1 VTDSSP
7 IIGRTISHYRIV
19 EKLGGGGMG
28 VVYKAED
35 TSLGRFVALKFLPD
49 DVAHDTQA
57 LERFRREAR
66 SASALNHPSICTI
79 YEIAEEGGRSFIA
92 MEFMEGTTLKHL
104 ISGKPVPLEQVLE
117 LGIQI
122 ADALDAAHTRGI
134 VHRDIKPANIFVT
147 RRGRVKILD
156 FGLAKLAS
164 GVNSVGVFG
173 LPTATSDEFLTSPG
187 TAVGT
192 VAYMSPEQARGRELD
207 ARSDLFSL
215 GVVFYE
221 MCTGVLPFRGDTS
234 AVIFE
239 AILNR
244 APVPPVR
251 LNPDLPPKLEEL
263 IDKALEKD
271 PNLRCQSAAEMR
283 ADLERLKRN
292 TDSEKR
298 VSPSSGNASVQTAAG
313 LRGAAL
319 AGPSGSSSSAQTPT
333 SSTIIEVARQH
344 RFGVATAVVIIL
356 IFALGAAYGVYSLM
370 RRERIEP
377 FRDISVV
384 QITHTGKAELAAI
397 SSDGKSVL
405 SVTND
410 HGKRSLWLR
419 NVATNSNAE
428 VLPASEHGY
437 SGLQFSPDGN
447 YCYFVR
453 RVSSNQAALFRMPIL
468 GGTPQQIVADV
479 DGDISL
485 DPTGQQAVFY
495 RGGSPQP
502 GQAQLIVVDLNSGQE
517 KILAA
522 GTAKS
527 LLNPAWSPNG
537 EAVMVV
543 SYLTDSGVSTVL
555 STDMNSGKQRRFFPP
570 STLIIENLAWLP
582 DGRGLLTISVEPST
596 EADFSIGF
604 VSFPEGKYRQISHDT
619 NRYSGL
625 SVSGDSKTIA
635 TVQQQKDFGLYL
647 LSVGSRTAGAPLPL
661 ESHEIIA
668 GVNWSP
674 DGRLLFSQG
683 TSIQTVNA
691 DGTGA
696 RELHS
701 SQKQISF
708 APVSCGHGRFVV
720 FSAIVSRKLLSVSL
734 WRMNPDGS
742 DVRELAE
749 TKGAQD
755 AICAADSKWVF
766 YADASAGPALMRV
779 SIDGGTPQKFS
790 NLVIGDFPSISPDG
804 KTIAVT
810 TQGEKSGSQLALI
823 DADSGATI
831 RMLDLD
837 PRVAWRTVAFVPGGK
852 GVAYPIRENDVDNL
866 WEQPLDGTPGHR
878 LTDFKTD
885 HIGSFAWSPDGK
897 KLVVERGHTSS
908 DVVLIRDVKTP

>member
-49 DVAHDTQA
+49 DLAQDAQA

-66 SASALNHPSICTI
+66 SASALNHPNICTI

-117 LGIQI
+117 LGIEI

-147 RRGRVKILD
+147 KRGHVKILD

-164 GVNSVGVFG
+164 GADGAGVSG
-173 LPTATSDEFLTSPG
+173 LPTATSDDFLTSPG

-207 ARSDLFSL
+207 TRSDLFSL

-244 APVPPVR
+244 APVPAVR
-251 LNPDLPPKLEEL
+251 LNPDLPLKLEEL

-292 TDSEKR
+292 TDSDKR
-298 VSPSSGNASVQTAAG
+298 VSPSGNVSVQTATG
-313 LRGAAL
+313 LRGTAL
-319 AGPSGSSSSAQTPT
+319 AGPSESSSSAQTPT

-356 IFALGAAYGVYSLM
+356 IFALSAAYGVYSLM

-377 FRDISVV
+377 FRDITVV

-419 NVATNSNAE
+419 NVATNSNAQ
-428 VLPASEHGY
+428 VLPPADTSY
-437 SGLQFSPDGN
+437 YGLQFSPDGN
-447 YCYFVR
+447 YCYFVHG
-453 RVSSNQAALFRMPIL
+453 VSSNQAALFRMPIL

-479 DGDISL
+479 DSDISL
-485 DPTGQQAVFY
+485 NPTGQQAVFY
-495 RGGSPQP
+495 REGFPQP
-502 GQAQLIVVDLNSGQE
+502 GQAQSIMVDLNSGQE
-517 KILAA
+517 KILAT
-522 GTAKS
+522 GTARS
-527 LLNPAWSPNG
+527 LFNPAWSPNG
-537 EAVMVV
+537 EAVMV
-543 SYLTDSGVSTVL
+543 SAL
-555 STDMNSGKQRRFFPP
+555 STILSIDVNSGKQRPFFSS
-570 STLIIENLAWLP
+570 STFGIKDMTWLP
-582 DGRGLLTISVEPST
+582 DGRGLLTISVDLSSGIH
-596 EADFSIGF
+596 FSIGF

-619 NRYSGL
+619 NKYSGL
-625 SVSGDSKTIA
+625 SASGDSKTIA
-635 TVQQQKDFGLYL
+635 TVQQQEDFGLYL
-647 LSVGSRTAGAPLPL
+647 LPAGSRTAGAPLPL

-668 GVNWSP
+668 GVNWTP
-674 DGRLLFSQG
+674 EGRLLFSQG

-691 DGTGA
+691 DGTGV
-696 RELHS
+696 REVHS
-701 SQKQISF
+701 SQKQLSV
-708 APVSCGHGRFVV
+708 APVSCAHGRFVV
-720 FSAIVSRKLLSVSL
+720 FSAISRKLDSVGL

-742 DVRELAE
+742 DARELAE
-749 TKGAQD
+749 TKGAQN
-755 AICAADSKWVF
+755 AICAADSMWVF

-779 SIDGGTPQKFS
+779 SIDGGTPRKFS
-790 NLVIGDFPSISPDG
+790 DLVIGELPSVSPDG

-810 TQGEKSGSQLALI
+810 TQGGKSGTQLALI

-837 PRVAWRTVAFVPGGK
+837 PRVAWQTLAFVPGGK
-852 GVAYPIRENDVDNL
+852 AIAYPIRENDVDNL
-866 WEQPLDGTPGHR
+866 WEQPIDGAPGHQ

-885 HIGSFAWSPDGK
+885 QIRDFAWSPDGK
-897 KLVVERGHTSS
+897 KLVVERGHISS

>member
-1 VTDSSP
+1 M
-7 IIGRTISHYRIV
+7 IGRTISHYRIV

-35 TSLGRFVALKFLPD
+35 TALGRFVALKFLPD
-49 DVAHDTQA
+49 DVAHDAQV

-66 SASALNHPSICTI
+66 SASALNHSNICTI

-92 MEFMEGTTLKHL
+92 MEFMEGSTLKHL
-104 ISGKPVPLEQVLE
+104 ISGKPVPLKQVLE
-117 LGIQI
+117 LGIEI

-147 RRGRVKILD
+147 KRGHVKILD
-156 FGLAKLAS
+156 FGLAKLAP
-164 GVNSVGVFG
+164 GADGVGVSG
-173 LPTATSDEFLTSPG
+173 LPTAGSEEFLTSPG

-192 VAYMSPEQARGRELD
+192 VSYMSPEQARGRELD

-292 TDSEKR
+292 ADSEKR
-298 VSPSSGNASVQTAAG
+298 VLTSSGDAGIQATTGLRGTALASSSGN
-313 LRGAAL
+313 
-319 AGPSGSSSSAQTPT
+319 SSSAQTPT
-333 SSTIIEVARQH
+333 SSTIIELARQH
-344 RFGVATAVVIIL
+344 RFGATTAVIIIL
-356 IFALGAAYGVYSLM
+356 IFALGAAYGVYSFM

-377 FRDISVV
+377 FRDVNVV

-397 SSDGKSVL
+397 SVDGKSVL

-419 NVATNSNAE
+419 NVATNSNAQI
-428 VLPASEHGY
+428 LPPFDHGY
-437 SGLQFSPDGN
+437 YGLQFSPDGN

-453 RVSSNQAALFRMPIL
+453 RASSNQSALFRMPIL
-468 GGTPQQIVADV
+468 GGTPQQIVANV
-479 DGDISL
+479 DGRISL
-485 DPTGQQAVFY
+485 NPTGQQAVFH
-495 RGGSPQP
+495 RGESPQP
-502 GQAQLIVVDLNSGQE
+502 GQAQLIAADLSSGQE
-517 KILAA
+517 KILAT
-522 GTAKS
+522 GTGNS
-527 LLNPAWSPNG
+527 LINPAWSPNG
-537 EAVMVV
+537 ETVMV
-543 SYLTDSGVSTVL
+543 SSMLADSGVGTIL
-555 STDMNSGKQRRFFPP
+555 STDMNSGKQHKFFSS
-570 STLIIENLAWLP
+570 STLVIEDLAWLP
-582 DGRGLLTISVEPST
+582 DGRGLLTISVEPS
-596 EADFSIGF
+596 AGLQFSIGF

-619 NRYSGL
+619 NSYSGL

-635 TVQQQKDFGLYL
+635 TVQQHKDFGLYL
-647 LSVGSRTAGAPLPL
+647 LPAGSRTADAPLPL
-661 ESHEIIA
+661 ESHEIIG
-668 GVNWSP
+668 GVNWTP
-674 DGRLLFSQG
+674 DGRILFSQG
-683 TSIQTVNA
+683 TIQTVNA

-701 SQKQISF
+701 NQEQFSV
-708 APVSCGHGRFVV
+708 APVSCGRGRFVV
-720 FSAIVSRKLLSVSL
+720 FSAIATRKLGSIGL

-742 DVRELAE
+742 DTRELAE
-749 TKGAQD
+749 TKGGQG

-766 YADASAGPALMRV
+766 YADLSAGPALMRV

-804 KTIAVT
+804 RTIAVT
-810 TQGEKSGSQLALI
+810 TQGGKTGSQLALI

-837 PRVAWRTVAFVPGGK
+837 PRVARRIIAFVPGGK
-852 GVAYPIRENDVDNL
+852 AIAYPIRENDVDNL
-866 WEQPLDGTPGHR
+866 WEQPLDGTPGLE

-885 HIGSFAWSPDGK
+885 QIWGFAWSPDGK
-897 KLVVERGHTSS
+897 KLAVERGHTSS